1 MLIKEDLPKLRDDIR
16 FEATLR
22 GHLLRFYS
30 TWGLFNPKDIDE
42 GTRLL
47 LEKIELKNPQTVLD
61 LGCGYG
67 ALGLALAADL
77 PSATVHLV
85 DKDFVA
91 VEYAKKNATANKL
104 NNCEAYL
111 SNGFSHVPKDMK
123 FDLIVSNLPAK
134 VGKELLYIIMNDAK
148 SHLNP
153 GGSFYVVTI
162 SGLKEYI
169 KREFKDVFGNFT
181 KVKQSK
187 TYVVSLAEKIG

>member
-1 MLIKEDLPKLRDDIR
+1 MLHTTDINELKKDVI
-16 FEATLR
+16 FTDILR
-22 GHLLRFYS
+22 GQKLTFHS
-30 TWGLFNPKDIDE
+30 TWGLFNPTSIDE

-47 LEKIELKNPQTVLD
+47 LEELVLNQPKTILD

-67 ALGLALAADL
+67 AIGLVLAAAL
-77 PSATVHLV
+77 PDATVHLV

-91 VEYAKKNATANKL
+91 VEYAKKNAIANKL
-104 NNCEAYL
+104 SNCEAYL

-134 VGKELLYIIMNDAK
+134 VGKELLYIMMNEAK

-169 KREFKDVFGNFT
+169 KRQFKDVFGNFT

-187 TYVVSLAEKIG
+187 TYVVSKAEKTT